1 MEQLLVKLGWSQ
13 AHFARVAG
21 VSEKTVGNWVR
32 GEPPVLAMRYLEL
45 CARLLN
51 V

>member
-1 MEQLLVKLGWSQ
+1 MDKLLVKLGWSQ

-21 VSEKTVGNWVR
+21 VSEKTVGVWLKT
-32 GEPPVLAMRYLEL
+32 EPQLPMRYLEL